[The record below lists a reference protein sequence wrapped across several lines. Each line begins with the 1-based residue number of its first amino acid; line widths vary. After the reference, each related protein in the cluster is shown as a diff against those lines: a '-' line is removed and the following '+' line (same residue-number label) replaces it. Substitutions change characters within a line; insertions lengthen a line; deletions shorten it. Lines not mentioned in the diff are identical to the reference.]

1 MKIYEDIAART
12 GGDVYIGVVGPV
24 RTGKSTFIK
33 RFMETLVIPEIDS
46 EYIRE
51 RAKDELPQSGSGKTI
66 MTAEPKFVP
75 EEAVSLRLG
84 GGSELS
90 VRLVDCVGYM
100 VEGAMG
106 GSENG
111 EERMVTTPWFDEEV
125 SLRVAAETGTRKVM
139 TDHSTIGIVV
149 TTDGSVTEIP
159 RENYVPAERRVI
171 NELKELGKPF
181 IVLLNSSDPGSE
193 AASELARRI
202 GEENSVTCIPVNC
215 MLLTEREIA
224 EIMEAVLGE
233 FPVSEY
239 RISLPEWIE
248 ALPPEHA
255 LKKNICGAVLGALEN
270 VFTVKEAKPAA
281 AEIGERAGEVS
292 SALSSTDFGTGSV
305 SISVDA
311 PRKLFYQTVSE
322 TSGFD
327 IVSDGDMMTLLCEL
341 SALKSEYA
349 KAADA
354 LKSVRECGYGVVMPS
369 KEDLKLMEPEIVR
382 KGGKY
387 SVRLKATAP
396 CIHMIMTDVETEVNP
411 AVGAERSSGDVIN
424 FMLQEFEGDTS
435 KIWESNIFGRS
446 LHDIAGDSLQAK
458 IRSMPPETQTKLRD
472 TLGRIINEGA
482 GGLICII
489 L

>member
-46 EYIRE
+46 EFIRE

-75 EEAVSLRLG
+75 EEAVSLRLDE
-84 GGSELS
+84 GSELS

-100 VEGAMG
+100 VDGAMG
-106 GSENG
+106 ESENG
-111 EERMVTTPWFDEEV
+111 EERMVTTPWYDEEV
-125 SLRVAAETGTRKVM
+125 SLRVAAETGTRKVI
-139 TDHSTIGIVV
+139 TDHSTIGVVV
-149 TTDGSVTEIP
+149 TTDGSVTDIP

-171 NELKELGKPF
+171 KELKELGKPF
-181 IVLLNSSDPGSE
+181 VVLLNSSAPDSE
-193 AASELARRI
+193 NAVELARSI

-215 MLLTEREIA
+215 MLLTEKEIA
-224 EIMEAVLGE
+224 EIIEAVLGE
-233 FPVSEY
+233 FPVSEF
-239 RISLPEWIE
+239 RLTLPEWME
-248 ALPPEHA
+248 ALPPDHP
-255 LKKNICGAVLGALEN
+255 LKKNISLSALDTLEDVYLVN
-270 VFTVKEAKPAA
+270 EARKAA
-281 AEIGERAGEVS
+281 GEIGDS
-292 SALSSTDFGTGSV
+292 SQQITSSLKCADFGTGAV
-305 SISVDA
+305 MIEIKA
-311 PRKLFYQTVSE
+311 PRELFYRTVSE
-322 TSGFD
+322 MSGFE
-327 IVSDGDMMTLLCEL
+327 IENDGDMMSLLCDL
-341 SALKSEYA
+341 SALKGEYT

-354 LKSVRECGYGVVMPS
+354 LKSVRESGYGVVMPS
-369 KEDLKLMEPEIVR
+369 KEDLRLMEPEIVR

-411 AVGAERSSGDVIN
+411 AVGAERSSGDIIN
-424 FMLQEFEGDTS
+424 YMLQEFEGDTS

-458 IRSMPPETQTKLRD
+458 IRSLPPETQTKLRD